1 MKPASSASL
10 PQGKPDEPQ
19 GVPLTAM
26 DMDKEAKTGNPGIDK
41 GKIDKSEMDK
51 MEKCDKNAANRDVL
65 ALMELKPEVGF
76 AKRGVKSLRLKIH
89 GGRTLDLHPNL
100 DQAPLILRRE
110 QLSAPFRAGDDGE
123 TEDAEMPDGE
133 GDGDHK
139 SDHGEEEG
147 DDPVLKKPA
156 ARRSRAKAKAK
167 ATAKAKA
174 KAAAKAKAKAGAK
187 AKAAAKAV
195 PEAKAKT
202 SRKSVANADGD
213 TGAKEKGR
221 RPAATFAKRWKP
233 DNEEGAARFLAIRD
247 VFMSHIAPKLQ
258 AQSSFQELVFVC
270 GWDQFQSKTVRTQ
283 VASKHL
289 PSAVQCPQFARF
301 CSPAG
306 WMVHSLHPPLQRI
319 RCSWLPG
326 VRRIGHREG
335 DRVLEHGVCS
345 YLVFFSGMTCPITLP
360 AMGWHG

>member
-1 MKPASSASL
+1 MDNLETLPMDLNNIAAAAVEAAAAIHGDVLEDPEVKPASSASL

-51 MEKCDKNAANRDVL
+51 VEKCDKNAANRDVL
-65 ALMELKPEVGF
+65 ALMELKPE
-76 AKRGVKSLRLKIH
+76 
-89 GGRTLDLHPNL
+89 
-100 DQAPLILRRE
+100 APLILRRE

-258 AQSSFQELVFVC
+258 AQSSFQD
-270 GWDQFQSKTVRTQ
+270 GWFTLCTRLFRGSDAVGYPEYVALATEKVTEFLNMESVR
-283 VASKHL
+283 
-289 PSAVQCPQFARF
+289 SAVKQD
-301 CSPAG
+301 G
-306 WMVHSLHPPLQRI
+306 
-319 RCSWLPG
+319 
-326 VRRIGHREG
+326 
-335 DRVLEHGVCS
+335 
-345 YLVFFSGMTCPITLP
+345 
-360 AMGWHG
+360 